1 MYLQQRQIQQ
11 LKMILT
17 PKMIQRFKLLQLSYP
32 DLLSE
37 VLNQAKE
44 NVLIDVVREDA
55 LFDHHSHKKESEDF
69 LLDEFS
75 SLESFLLKQLEV
87 LYLSDKENVLVQD
100 LISHLDDRGYL
111 HLDEEQFMQSHHI
124 SLSEFHHVL
133 HVLQSLEPEGVGAR
147 TLQECLLL
155 QLEAQDFESDFLK
168 RTLSLLIKN
177 HLQDIAD
184 KNDDAIANAL
194 SLESKAV
201 ATLVSYLQHQFN
213 PNPGSKFCLQPQFL
227 IPSFEVILG
236 QDNALKIINLENK
249 KGIQF
254 NLSQRY
260 MQLLKDPA
268 TDDTTRLFLEEKYQ
282 QAKEWLD
289 VFQQRQQM
297 MDELIQFLTK
307 RQYAFFRYGL
317 SYLEPLLQ
325 KEIST
330 ALGLSPSS
338 VSRILS
344 NKSVKTPHGIF
355 LLKQLCPRRYFGH
368 TSQRFKVLLSDVFS
382 RLPHLSDEKISHHL
396 KREGIHIARRTVNK
410 YRQLLN
416 VSRGKEASK
425 KIG

>member
-1 MYLQQRQIQQ
+1 MHLQQRQIQQ

-44 NVLIDVVREDA
+44 NVLIEVVKEDA
-55 LFDHHSHKKESEDF
+55 LFDQYVQKKESEDF
-69 LLDEFS
+69 LLDQFS

-87 LYLSDKENVLVQD
+87 LYLSDKENFLIQE
-100 LISHLDDRGYL
+100 LISHLDHRGYL
-111 HLDEEQFMQSHHI
+111 QLDEDTFMQSHQI
-124 SLSEFHHVL
+124 SSSEFQHVL

-147 TLQECLLL
+147 NVQECLLL

-168 RTLSLLIKN
+168 KNISLLIKN
-177 HLQDIAD
+177 HLQDIAN
-184 KNDDAIANAL
+184 KNNQAIAKAL
-194 SLESKAV
+194 SLEEKAV
-201 ATLVSYLQHQFN
+201 TTLVSYIQHQFN
-213 PNPGSKFCLQPQFL
+213 PNPGSKFCVKPQFL
-227 IPSFEVILG
+227 IPSFEITMD
-236 QDNALKIINLENK
+236 QDHQLKIINLENK
-249 KGIQF
+249 KGVQF

-260 MQLLKDPA
+260 LQLLKDPG
-268 TDDTTRLFLEEKYQ
+268 TDENTRLFLEEKHQ

-289 VFQQRQQM
+289 ILQQRHQM
-297 MDELIQFLTK
+297 MDALIQFLIK
-307 RQYAFFRYGL
+307 RQYAFFRYGI

-330 ALGLSPSS
+330 SLGLSSSS

-382 RLPHLSDEKISHHL
+382 KFPHLSDEKISQYL
-396 KREGIHIARRTVNK
+396 KREGIPIARRTVNK

-416 VSRGKEASK
+416 LNKSQNDSK